1 MTQAN
6 EPSSYV
12 EVIVGAAM
20 KIWLGALTFSVCIIG
35 TAAAQSG
42 YPNRPIT
49 LVVTSVPGGVTDVT
63 GRALAEEL
71 TKAWGQPVIVENK
84 GGAAH
89 IIGAQ
94 AVARSAPDGYTLLVG
109 ESGTFAVN
117 PTLIPKD
124 KVPYDAEKD
133 FVPITG
139 LVRIYQSLL
148 AAESLP
154 VNNAAELIVLAKRK
168 PDQLTYGTAGVGTA
182 LHMNG
187 ALFAN
192 MAGIKLV
199 PVHYRGATPALNDL
213 IGGSINTM
221 IVSVSLGLP
230 AYRAGQLKMLGVG
243 APKRMP
249 LVADV
254 PTLAESGLPGYQAT
268 AWFGLFAPAGTPDD
282 VVMKIDKEVI
292 RIFNNP
298 AFRERFLDPQMF
310 ESMAGPPNDFAAF
323 VKVERAKWAK
333 LIAETGIK
341 IE

>member
-1 MTQAN
+1 MR
-6 EPSSYV
+6 
-12 EVIVGAAM
+12 
-20 KIWLGALTFSVCIIG
+20 IWLGALTLSVCIVG

-49 LVVTSVPGGVTDVT
+49 LIVTSVPGGVTDVT
-63 GRALAEEL
+63 GRALAQEL

-94 AVARSAPDGYTLLVG
+94 AVARSASDGYTLLVG

-124 KVPYDAEKD
+124 KIPYDAEKD

-154 VNNAAELIVLAKRK
+154 VTNAAELISLAKQK

-213 IGGSINTM
+213 ISGSINTM

-243 APKRMP
+243 ASKRMP
-249 LVADV
+249 LVPDV
-254 PTLAESGLPGYQAT
+254 PTIAESGLPGYQAT
-268 AWFGLFAPAGTPDD
+268 AWFGLFAPAGTPDG

-292 RIFNNP
+292 RIFGDP

-323 VKVERAKWAK
+323 VKAERAKWAK

-341 IE
+341 LE